1 MLYFRTSALNTP
13 TSTSV
18 KDKKGNLHSFD
29 VKVLGREETW
39 HSPSILLATL
49 SNSGGKVVFSQIH
62 LEIDPMKYV
71 YEGDKFNE
79 LKKSNTAR
87 LEIISDLL
95 STHLGLDVNRD
106 LSQVSDKKSMRY
118 TPGYFLGKF
127 EVHKY
132 IKNEQS

>member
-1 MLYFRTSALNTP
+1 MNPP
-13 TSTSV
+13 TSTSI

-39 HSPSILLATL
+39 QSPSILLATL
-49 SNSGGKVVFSQIH
+49 PNSNGKVVFSQIH
-62 LEIDPMKYV
+62 LEIDPMKHV
-71 YEGDKFNE
+71 YEEDKNDV
-79 LKKSNTAR
+79 LKKSNAAR

-95 STHLGLDVNRD
+95 STHLGLDVNRGKNR
-106 LSQVSDKKSMRY
+106 STVKY

-132 IKNEQS
+132 T

>member
-1 MLYFRTSALNTP
+1 MNPP

-39 HSPSILLATL
+39 QNPSILLATL
-49 SNSGGKVVFSQIH
+49 PDSGGKVVFSQIH
-62 LEIDPMKYV
+62 LEIDPMQ
-71 YEGDKFNE
+71 YEYESDKFDV
-79 LKKSNTAR
+79 LKKNNVAR

-95 STHLGLDVNRD
+95 STHLGLDINPSRNQIV
-106 LSQVSDKKSMRY
+106 RY

-127 EVHKY
+127 EVHEY
-132 IKNEQS
+132 T